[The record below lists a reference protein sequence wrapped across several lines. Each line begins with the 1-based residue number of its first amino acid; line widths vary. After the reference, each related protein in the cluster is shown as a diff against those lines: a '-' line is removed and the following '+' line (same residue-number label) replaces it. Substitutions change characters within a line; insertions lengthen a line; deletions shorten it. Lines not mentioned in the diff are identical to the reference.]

1 MDTPQ
6 LTRTLDDPNV
16 SLSIINTNFSA
27 QAACRPPATVCLWRG
42 RIPPYVNAIVAREDN
57 KDSKKIQELKAA
69 FQTSEV
75 AEKAKEVY
83 KGDAIKGW

>member
-1 MDTPQ
+1 MSLPP
-6 LTRTLDDPNV
+6 LDSVP
-16 SLSIINTNFSA
+16 
-27 QAACRPPATVCLWRG
+27 
-42 RIPPYVNAIVAREDN
+42 VNAIVAREDN

>member
-1 MDTPQ
+1 DGLFMEVPDSPDVT
-6 LTRTLDDPNV
+6 
-16 SLSIINTNFSA
+16 
-27 QAACRPPATVCLWRG
+27 
-42 RIPPYVNAIVAREDN
+42 AIVAREAN
-57 KDSKKIQELKAA
+57 KASKKMQDVKAA